1 MFSHLAGLMKT
12 IDARGSILGFLYGGL
27 LLGLA
32 TLAAAADCPPPHPAA
47 PPPVNDSPLTALP
60 AEQQAGAIRFLTGG
74 IGVDEA
80 RAMRAA
86 AQNYALAITFV
97 LLECQTAQFVAE
109 VEVEI
114 RTEAGTAL
122 LTTVT
127 RGPYLFVD
135 LPEGRYH
142 LSARGQAGDSRER
155 TFQVKK
161 GKHTSLR
168 LEWTGKS

>member
-1 MFSHLAGLMKT
+1 MKT
-12 IDARGSILGFLYGGL
+12 IDTRGSVLGCLSGSL

-47 PPPVNDSPLTALP
+47 PAPAEDASLAALP
-60 AEQQAGAIRFLTGG
+60 AEQQAGDIRFLTGG

-86 AQNYALAITFV
+86 AQTYPLTVTFV
-97 LLECQTAQFVAE
+97 LLECDTAQFAAE

-114 RTEAGTAL
+114 RTEAGKAL

-135 LPEGRYH
+135 LPEGRYR
-142 LSARGQAGDSRER
+142 LSARAQPGDSRER

-161 GKHTSLR
+161 GKQTSLR
-168 LEWTGKS
+168 LEWAGQS